1 VSVVFQIAR
10 VGVLSGRREPFLLA
24 IVAVSFDANGG
35 IGGALAKV
43 IRAAASPSTWSNSV
57 ATRPIECPLCGE
69 RLAYVIRN

>member
-24 IVAVSFDANGG
+24 IIAVSFDANGG

-43 IRAAASPSTWSNSV
+43 IRAAARSEHVVEFRRDKANRMP
-57 ATRPIECPLCGE
+57 ALR
-69 RLAYVIRN
+69 